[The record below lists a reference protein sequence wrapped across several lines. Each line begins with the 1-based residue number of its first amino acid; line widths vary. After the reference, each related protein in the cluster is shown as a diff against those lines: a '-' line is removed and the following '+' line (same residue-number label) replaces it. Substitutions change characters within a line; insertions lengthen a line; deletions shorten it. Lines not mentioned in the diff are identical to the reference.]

1 MADAIKTGSIL
12 IAESALL
19 PAALLFK
26 SEPYAQGWRL
36 VKNLDSDEV
45 NQIISQAGWSFLYMA
60 GVIKTRI
67 FGADEAIEGAA
78 HSQFARQ
85 RARINTLNSRNSVF
99 LKILRQR
106 PVRAPTADD
115 RRKLAN
121 HETGN
126 MRPPRLDILA
136 IDAVIAD

>member
-1 MADAIKTGSIL
+1 MSH
-12 IAESALL
+12 
-19 PAALLFK
+19 FF
-26 SEPYAQGWRL
+26 Y
-36 VKNLDSDEV
+36 
-45 NQIISQAGWSFLYMA
+45 IIDTFQAGPVLRSIQRFLFA
-60 GVIKTRI
+60 HV
-67 FGADEAIEGAA
+67 FGADEAIERATN
-78 HSQFARQ
+78 SQFARE
-85 RARINTLNSRNSVF
+85 RARINALNSRNSVF

-126 MRPPRLDILA
+126 MWPPRLDILA